1 MAFERIGIRPA
12 EILLPAPSVNPETWA
27 CIACDQYTSEPEY
40 WQKAYETAGDAPS
53 ALRLILPEYDL
64 KHGEERIPAIHAA
77 MADYLAKGLL
87 VPAVENGFVLCER
100 SVPGG
105 SRLGLVCTVDLEQYS
120 FEKGSLPLIRPT
132 EQTIAS
138 RLPPRLVIRRGA
150 PVELTHIMILI
161 DDPDRTVLE
170 PLRAQEDSLRK
181 LYDFDLMMNGGH
193 LRGWAVEGEAGLGH
207 VDSSLNALLDTLGE
221 NPLLLAVGD
230 GNHSLA
236 TAKAYWNEIRETLP
250 EADREN
256 HPARYALCE
265 IVNIHDTA
273 LLFEPIHRVL
283 TGVKPVEVLAAWRD
297 YAAARGMTLTSG
309 GEGHTFT
316 VVSAGGEAQVDN
328 AMNRLLDALGADPLL
343 LAVGDGNHSLATAKA
358 YWNELREGLSEAERE
373 NHPARFAL
381 CEIVN
386 IHDEALLFEPIH
398 RVVTG
403 TGAESLL
410 ADWQA
415 YAAARGMTLDA
426 AEGHAFTV
434 VSADGDTA
442 VTVGNPEGAIPC
454 ETVQKFLDDFLA
466 RHPGAEIDYIH
477 GEQSLRTLASA
488 PGAVGFLLPEIDK
501 KSFFSDVKKLGVL
514 PRKTFSMGEADEK
527 RFYME
532 AKEI

>member
-1 MAFERIGIRPA
+1 MSFDRVGIRPA
-12 EILLPAPSVNPETWA
+12 RILLPAPAVPRETWA

-40 WQKAYETAGDAPS
+40 WQKAFDRIGDAPS
-53 ALRLILPEYDL
+53 ALRLILPEVYL
-64 KHGEERIPAIHAA
+64 KESAQRIPAIHAA
-77 MADYLAKGLL
+77 MASYLKEGLL
-87 VPAVENGFVLCER
+87 VPGVDPGFVLCER
-100 SVPGG
+100 TVPSGT
-105 SRLGLVCTVDLEQYS
+105 RLGLVCAVDLEQYS

-161 DDPDRTVLE
+161 DDPERTVLE
-170 PLRAQEDSLRK
+170 PLRAKKDSLRK
-181 LYDFDLMMNGGH
+181 LYDFDLMLGGGR
-193 LRGWAVEGEAGLGH
+193 LKGWAVDQAADLAH
-207 VDSSLNALLDTLGE
+207 VDTALNRLLGSLGE
-221 NPLLLAVGD
+221 N
-230 GNHSLA
+230 
-236 TAKAYWNEIRETLP
+236 
-250 EADREN
+250 
-256 HPARYALCE
+256 
-265 IVNIHDTA
+265 
-273 LLFEPIHRVL
+273 
-283 TGVKPVEVLAAWRD
+283 
-297 YAAARGMTLTSG
+297 
-309 GEGHTFT
+309 
-316 VVSAGGEAQVDN
+316 
-328 AMNRLLDALGADPLL
+328 PLL

-403 TGAESLL
+403 TDPDALL
-410 ADWQA
+410 SAWQD

-426 AEGHAFTV
+426 AEGHRFTV
-434 VSADGDTA
+434 VSAGGDRT

-454 ETVQKFLDDFLA
+454 ETVQKFLDDFLL
-466 RHPGAEIDYIH
+466 RHPEAEIDFIH
-477 GEQSLRTLASA
+477 GEQSLRTLANA

-501 KSFFSDVKKLGVL
+501 NSFFSDVKKLGVL

>member
-1 MAFERIGIRPA
+1 MSFDRVGIRPA
-12 EILLPAPSVNPETWA
+12 RILLPAPSVSDETWA

-40 WQKAYETAGDAPS
+40 WQKAFAAAGDAPS
-53 ALRLILPEYDL
+53 ALRLILPEVYL
-64 KHGEERIPAIHAA
+64 KESADRIPVIHKT
-77 MADYLAKGLL
+77 MAQYLQDGLL
-87 VPAVENGFVLCER
+87 APAVDPGFILCER
-100 SVPGG
+100 TVPSGT
-105 SRLGLVCTVDLEQYS
+105 RLGLVCAVDLEQYS
-120 FEKGSLPLIRPT
+120 FEKGSLPLVRPT

-170 PLRAQEDSLRK
+170 PLQARKDSLRK

-193 LRGWAVEGEAGLGH
+193 LKGWAVDSAEDLAR
-207 VDSSLNALLDTLGE
+207 VDS
-221 NPLLLAVGD
+221 
-230 GNHSLA
+230 
-236 TAKAYWNEIRETLP
+236 
-250 EADREN
+250 
-256 HPARYALCE
+256 
-265 IVNIHDTA
+265 
-273 LLFEPIHRVL
+273 
-283 TGVKPVEVLAAWRD
+283 
-297 YAAARGMTLTSG
+297 
-309 GEGHTFT
+309 
-316 VVSAGGEAQVDN
+316 

-466 RHPGAEIDYIH
+466 RHPKAEIDYIH
-477 GEQSLRTLASA
+477 GEQSLRTLAAA

>member
-1 MAFERIGIRPA
+1 MPFDRVALRPA
-12 EILLPAPSVNPETWA
+12 RILLPAPSVPRETWA

-40 WQKAYETAGDAPS
+40 WRKAFETAGDAPS
-53 ALRLILPEYDL
+53 ALRLILPEVYL
-64 KHGEERIPAIHAA
+64 KDSAARIPVIHET
-77 MADYLAKGLL
+77 MAQYLRDGLL
-87 VPAVENGFVLCER
+87 TPAVDPGFILCER
-100 SVPGG
+100 TVPSGT
-105 SRLGLVCTVDLEQYS
+105 RLGLVCAVDLEQYS
-120 FEKGSLPLIRPT
+120 FEKGSLPLVRPT

-170 PLRAQEDSLRK
+170 PLQARKDSLRK

-193 LRGWAVEGEAGLGH
+193 LKGWAV
-207 VDSSLNALLDTLGE
+207 DSAED
-221 NPLLLAVGD
+221 LA
-230 GNHSLA
+230 
-236 TAKAYWNEIRETLP
+236 R
-250 EADREN
+250 
-256 HPARYALCE
+256 
-265 IVNIHDTA
+265 
-273 LLFEPIHRVL
+273 
-283 TGVKPVEVLAAWRD
+283 
-297 YAAARGMTLTSG
+297 
-309 GEGHTFT
+309 
-316 VVSAGGEAQVDN
+316 VDN

-373 NHPARFAL
+373 NHPARYAL

-403 TGAESLL
+403 TSAEGLL

-434 VSADGDTA
+434 VSAYGDTA

-454 ETVQKFLDDFLA
+454 ETVQKYLDDFLA
-466 RHPGAEIDYIH
+466 RHPEAEIDYIH
-477 GEQSLRTLASA
+477 GEQSLRTLAAA

-501 KSFFSDVKKLGVL
+501 KSFFIDVKKLGVL